1 MMNMI
6 KKSISAIESL
16 IPAGILTVVHTIAKN
31 MFKSVMTTIAPGLYA
46 HTQLTMNLAKALVWR
61 ERETISRYERT
72 HPKGIGGPVLKF
84 PMAQLPKPKAPGP
97 PPPTA
102 TPTPPTTAPSFI
114 PTVKPTMQTDWG
126 ETDPTNAGKGKDQEA
141 AGIPDAHTP
150 GQVDIPKSS
159 VPDKENARAKAK
171 ADTNDPVYKHI
182 TAWMKRK
189 QGAAAFDELFEL

>member
-46 HTQLTMNLAKALVWR
+46 HTQLT
-61 ERETISRYERT
+61 
-72 HPKGIGGPVLKF
+72 
-84 PMAQLPKPKAPGP
+84 KPKAPGP